1 MAAKK
6 KTTEEIQ
13 DQTPEARDATEAMT
27 ADSGETKQT
36 AAEQEGAYGKA
47 EEPEVQK
54 TASDPEED
62 VADAAPEGTG
72 PKLKASPCW
81 LTVTGLSAGSKRR
94 FCATWAGK
102 TTSA

>member
-36 AAEQEGAYGKA
+36 AAEQEGA
-47 EEPEVQK
+47 
-54 TASDPEED
+54 
-62 VADAAPEGTG
+62 
-72 PKLKASPCW
+72 
-81 LTVTGLSAGSKRR
+81 
-94 FCATWAGK
+94 
-102 TTSA
+102 